1 MSLHEEIGFA
11 IQREIDSMGDAIALS
26 PTSLAIAVQRSFE
39 ASSIEPHIAYT
50 SLEHLK
56 QMARRVLARNFDT
69 TGDDGDARE
78 IQGEMFS
85 GQLQDRYPLPRVG
98 SAEPI
103 YKRRDSLTQSEV
115 DWNIRQL
122 RKSAAARLEHADA
135 LQAWADARRQS
146 AA

>member
-1 MSLHEEIGFA
+1 MSLHEEIGAA

-26 PTSLAIAVQRSFE
+26 PTSLALAVQRSFD
-39 ASSIEPHIAYT
+39 AASIEPHIAYT

-69 TGDDGDARE
+69 TGEDGDARE
-78 IQGEMFS
+78 LQGEMFA
-85 GQLQDRYPLPRVG
+85 GQLQDRYPVPRAG
-98 SAEPI
+98 AAEPI
-103 YKRRDSLTQSEV
+103 YKRRDALTRSELE
-115 DWNIRQL
+115 WNIRQL

-135 LQAWADARRQS
+135 LQAWADERRQN